1 MDKHTIYHIA
11 ERVGVS
17 PSTVSRALS
26 GRGYCGEATRA
37 KILKAAQEM
46 NYAPDS
52 AAKMLKM
59 RRTKK
64 IIFAVPDICNPFYFD
79 MINGINQVLEEHGYL
94 MILFYTKHSL
104 TEELKAIQNLREKV
118 ADGMIMVSFHFCE
131 ENIQAINALKAPV
144 VLTNQYVSP
153 GGQDRFDYVY
163 VDTFE
168 GIRLGTEHLIAQG
181 IRRIAYIGGSLNEQT
196 GYQRFCGYREAL
208 REAGLPLDD
217 RFVAESDYTENG
229 GYLAARKWL
238 ERTDR
243 PEGIVAANDLM
254 AIGVMKA
261 CEEAGLR
268 IPEDVAVVG
277 MDNLDL
283 ASRVYPK
290 LTSVA
295 LMQEEIGRQAA
306 LMLMNRLEGPKPAA
320 NGAVQLLP
328 RLVVRQSSVR
338 ARRA

>member
-1 MDKHTIYHIA
+1 MEKHTIYHIA

-26 GRGYCGEATRA
+26 GRGYCGEKTRA
-37 KILKAAQEM
+37 KILRAAQEM

-52 AAKMLKM
+52 AAKTLKM

-64 IIFAVPDICNPFYFD
+64 ILFAVPDICNPFYFD

-104 TEELKAIQNLREKV
+104 EEELKAIQNLREKV

-131 ENIQAINALKAPV
+131 ENIRAINALRAPV
-144 VLTNQYVSP
+144 VLTNQYVS
-153 GGQDRFDYVY
+153 GGGPDRFDYVY
-163 VDTFE
+163 VDTYE
-168 GIRLGTEHLIAQG
+168 GIRLGTEHLIGQG
-181 IRRIAYIGGSLNEQT
+181 MRRIAYIGGSLGEQT
-196 GYQRFCGYREAL
+196 GYQRFCGYRDAM
-208 REAGLPLDD
+208 REAGLPVDD
-217 RFVAESDYTENG
+217 RWIAESDYTERG
-229 GYLAARKWL
+229 GCLAARKWVGHG
-238 ERTDR
+238 ER

-268 IPEDVAVVG
+268 IPEDVAIVG
-277 MDNLDL
+277 MDNLDIG
-283 ASRVYPK
+283 SRVHPK

-306 LMLMNRLEGPKPAA
+306 LLLMGRLLGRPVPDRGIK
-320 NGAVQLLP
+320 LLP
-328 RLVVRQSSVR
+328 RLVVRNSSLRAVR
-338 ARRA
+338 A

>member
-26 GRGYCGEATRA
+26 GRGYCGEKTKE

-52 AAKMLKM
+52 AAKTLKM
-59 RRTKK
+59 RRTRK

-79 MINGINQVLEEHGYL
+79 MINGINQVLEEYGYL
-94 MILFYTKHSL
+94 MILIYTKHSL
-104 TEELKAIQNLREKV
+104 AEELKAIQNLREKV
-118 ADGMIMVSFHFCE
+118 ADGMIMVSFNFCE
-131 ENIQAINALKAPV
+131 ENIRAINALKAPV

-153 GGQDRFDYVY
+153 AGQDRFDYVY
-163 VDTFE
+163 VDTYA
-168 GIRLGTEHLIAQG
+168 GIRLATEHLIGQG
-181 IRRIAYIGGSLNEQT
+181 IGSIAYVGGSLGEQT
-196 GYQRFCGYREAL
+196 GYQRFCGYREAM
-208 REAGLPLDD
+208 RDGGLPMDD
-217 RFVAESDYTENG
+217 RYVAESDYTERG

-238 ERTDR
+238 ERRDR

-268 IPEDVAVVG
+268 IPEDVAIVG
-277 MDNLDL
+277 MDNLDI

-295 LMQEEIGRQAA
+295 LLQEEIGRQAA
-306 LMLMNRLEGPKPAA
+306 TLLMRRLEGHPVA
-320 NGAVQLLP
+320 NGGVKLVP
-328 RLVVRQSSVR
+328 RLVVRDSSVR
-338 ARRA
+338 PVRE

>member
-1 MDKHTIYHIA
+1 MNKHTIYQIA

-26 GRGYCGEATRA
+26 GRGYCGEETKA
-37 KILKAAQEM
+37 KIVKAAQEM

-52 AAKMLKM
+52 AAKTLKM
-59 RRTKK
+59 RRTNK

-104 TEELKAIQNLREKV
+104 AEELKAIQNLREKV
-118 ADGMIMVSFHFCE
+118 ADGMIMVSFNFCE
-131 ENIQAINALKAPV
+131 ENIHAINALNAPV

-153 GGQDRFDYVY
+153 SGEDRFDYVF
-163 VDTFE
+163 VDTYS
-168 GIRLGTEHLIAQG
+168 GIRLATEHLIEQG
-181 IRRIAYIGGSLNEQT
+181 IERIAYVGGSLAEQT
-196 GYQRFCGYREAL
+196 GYQRFCGYREAMQD
-208 REAGLPLDD
+208 AGFAIDD
-217 RFVAESDYTENG
+217 RRIAESDYTERG
-229 GYLAARKWL
+229 GYLSAGKL
-238 ERTDR
+238 LGLPDR

-261 CEEAGLR
+261 CEEARLR
-268 IPEDVAVVG
+268 IPEDIAVIG
-277 MDNLDL
+277 MDNLDI

-295 LMQEEIGRQAA
+295 LKQEEIGRQAA
-306 LMLMNRLEGPKPAA
+306 RLVMQRLLGHSIENR
-320 NGAVQLLP
+320 AVKLNP
-328 RLVVRQSSVR
+328 SLVVRDSSIR
-338 ARRA
+338 KR